1 MRLSDTQ
8 FALLMIAPCA
18 VLSVGMILYPVVYS
32 FFISLSSINIASW
45 QFRFVGADNYLRVLQ
60 DPRVS
65 QSLAISFQFIF
76 ESTALCLVLG
86 LGLALVL
93 NSRFK
98 GRGLLRALVILPW
111 AVSEYSTAV
120 VWRYMSS
127 PAGGGLFNNILYN
140 LGLISG
146 YMSIINT
153 DTALHIL
160 AVAYSW
166 RLAPLGALFLLAAL
180 QVIPEEQYSAAK
192 LDGAGPVRRF
202 RYVTLPY
209 IRYSLMIIAAL
220 TTLMAGTAT
229 DIVMMLTAGGPAG
242 ATRTL
247 TYDIYLDTFY
257 RLDLGY
263 GAAVSFVLIGLV
275 VILGT
280 TYFAL
285 LTRRKA

>member
-1 MRLSDTQ
+1 M
-8 FALLMIAPCA
+8 
-18 VLSVGMILYPVVYS
+18 
-32 FFISLSSINIASW
+32 
-45 QFRFVGADNYLRVLQ
+45 
-60 DPRVS
+60 
-65 QSLAISFQFIF
+65 F
-76 ESTALCLVLG
+76 EVTILCLLLG

-93 NSRFK
+93 NSQFK

-127 PAGGGLFNNILYN
+127 PSSGGLFNNILYN
-140 LGLISG
+140 LGLISN
-146 YMSIINT
+146 YVSII
-153 DTALHIL
+153 DTSTAPHIL
-160 AVAYSW
+160 AIAYSW
-166 RLAPLGALFLLAAL
+166 RLAPLGAFFILAAL
-180 QVIPEEQYSAAK
+180 QVIPEDQYNAAK
-192 LDGAGPVRRF
+192 LDGAGPIRRF
-202 RYVTLPY
+202 RHVTIPY
-209 IRYSLMIIAAL
+209 LRYSLMIIAAL

-229 DIVMMLTAGGPAG
+229 DIVMILTGGGPAG

-263 GAAVSFVLIGLV
+263 GAAVSFALIGLV